1 MIQTI
6 FRLILSVFFISWIV
20 GSLVFLLIHLV
31 PGDPVAVMLGD
42 WASPADEA
50 ILRQQLGLDL
60 PLWQQYWNY
69 MSGLL
74 QGDLGQSLFYQQP
87 VSELI
92 YQRFPYTL
100 QLALMALLI
109 AIFIAFPLG
118 IWASIRV
125 GDLPDHLAMSVS
137 LVGVSIPNFWLGP
150 MLILLFSITL
160 GWLPVSGAEQG
171 FSWLLPALTLGT
183 ALAAILA
190 RMLRA
195 SLLEIYHE
203 DFIKTAKAKGLPA
216 SSVYG
221 KHALRNAM
229 LPVVTIL
236 GLQLGTLLGGAVI
249 TEVVFD
255 WPGLGQLL
263 VDSIQRRDYPVVQAC
278 ILIISVAY
286 ITINGLTEIVYAWL
300 DPRIRLGHRVE
311 I

>member
-1 MIQTI
+1 LIQTLA
-6 FRLILSVFFISWIV
+6 RLTLSVIFISWVV
-20 GSLVFLLIHLV
+20 GTLVFFLIHWV

-50 ILRQQLGLDL
+50 NLRRQLGLDL
-60 PLWQQYWNY
+60 PIWQQYLAY
-69 MSGLL
+69 LSGIL

-87 VSELI
+87 VSQLI
-92 YQRFPYTL
+92 AQRFPFTA
-100 QLALMALLI
+100 QLAVISLLLAAL
-109 AIFIAFPLG
+109 IAFPLG
-118 IWASIRV
+118 IWAALRA
-125 GDLPDHLAMSVS
+125 GRWPDSFSMMVS

-150 MLILLFSITL
+150 MLILLFSIGL
-160 GWLPVSGAEQG
+160 AWLPVSGASEPW
-171 FSWLLPALTLGT
+171 SWVLPSITLGT

-195 SLLEIYHE
+195 SLLEVLHE
-203 DFIKTAKAKGLPA
+203 DFVRTALAKGLPRWQ
-216 SSVYG
+216 VYG
-221 KHALRNAM
+221 RHALRNAL

-278 ILIISVAY
+278 ILVISVAY
-286 ITINGLTEIVYAWL
+286 IVVNGLTEVVYAWL
-300 DPRIRLGHRVE
+300 DPRIRVRQA
-311 I
+311 